1 MSLLA
6 ECEIY
11 SAICSQNASSLRSL
25 KMGVAVNGDAQ
36 ARVARALS
44 MVIGR
49 ASPDARERIPTDPG
63 MRLAVRFLN

>member
-1 MSLLA
+1 MRDLFGNLLA
-6 ECEIY
+6 KCEF
-11 SAICSQNASSLRSL
+11 AALPEN
-25 KMGVAVNGDAQ
+25 GVAVDRDAQ
-36 ARVARALS
+36 ARVARTHS